1 MCHLSTKVSFENS
14 SSYDALW
21 FQPFL
26 NHENWLDI
34 CLHYFREKVMTM
46 PRKQTQRDLRR
57 LEKAEKAAQ
66 LEKVFVLFLYI
77 FLIKFYVFIPDT

>member
-1 MCHLSTKVSFENS
+1 
-14 SSYDALW
+14 
-21 FQPFL
+21 
-26 NHENWLDI
+26 
-34 CLHYFREKVMTM
+34 MTM

-77 FLIKFYVFIPDT
+77 FLIKFYVFIPDTQ